1 MPQAALAAAVFAAQA
16 VGSAVS
22 AGIVAVAGASA
33 ATLAAG
39 AALVSIAYTSY
50 AQKKATADA
59 RKDAARAPRDVTVR
73 SAIEPARI
81 IYGEARTSGPVVYT
95 NTAPTPGTN
104 DNSTLWTVISLC
116 QHEIEDITEIW
127 LDGDQILSS
136 AIDWAG
142 TGGVTGGKY
151 GPIGGNEVT
160 NFYRRF
166 GTDTHL
172 PVGVSLSDV

>member
-1 MPQAALAAAVFAAQA
+1 MAAAWPLVLAAQTI
-16 VGSAVS
+16 GSAVS
-22 AGIVAVAGASA
+22 AGIAAVAGASA

-39 AALVSIAYTSY
+39 AALSSIAYTSY
-50 AQKKATADA
+50 ATKKSEADA
-59 RKDAARAPRDVTVR
+59 RKDAARSARDITVR

-81 IYGEARTSGPVVYT
+81 IYGQARTSGPVVYT

-116 QHEIEDITEIW
+116 QHEIADITEVW

-142 TGGVTGGKY
+142 TGGVTSGKY
-151 GPIGGNEVT
+151 GPIG
-160 NFYRRF
+160 
-166 GTDTHL
+166 
-172 PVGVSLSDV
+172 